1 MEKTKKLR
9 SICNII
15 LLVVGVLAAIACL
28 IFAMGDESKTGMLS
42 FSMSLLYVM
51 IGAAIALILLFL
63 IIQVLSDKK
72 QLIRFGLLVAIAI
85 VIVLIAYL
93 AASPELSEKALKLE
107 VSESVYKWSGALL
120 NMAYILLAGVI
131 AAFFGTIIYSKLKK

>member
-1 MEKTKKLR
+1 MKG
-9 SICNII
+9 NIFI
-15 LLVVGVLAAIACL
+15 SKHVMAC
-28 IFAMGDESKTGMLS
+28 S
-42 FSMSLLYVM
+42 
-51 IGAAIALILLFL
+51 
-63 IIQVLSDKK
+63 
-72 QLIRFGLLVAIAI
+72 IAI